1 MRVLVLSSLSYSL
14 VNFRGQLLRAMV
26 AQGHYVV
33 ASAPDRDPEVEAKLA
48 AMGVHFVQTPMSRAG
63 SNPVSDIRTVA
74 NYLRLILSER
84 PGLIVA
90 YTQKPIIYG
99 GLAARLAGGSRFFAL
114 VSGLGYV
121 FSRSADDRP
130 LLRRL
135 VRTLYRNA
143 IRGAEAVFVFNRDDR
158 EEMLRQRILSPRQHV
173 VQVPGSGVDVDH
185 FRSVPLPAGEP
196 TFLMIGRYMRDKGI
210 ADFIAAAKIVRQRHP
225 KVRFQLLGRVEDE
238 SPTSLS
244 RAEVEQL
251 AGDSV
256 ELIDETRDVRPHLAA
271 STVFV
276 LPSYYREG
284 LPRTILEA
292 MATGRPIVTTDMP
305 GCRESIVE
313 GVNGLLV
320 PAQDPEA
327 LAAALSR
334 FIDEPDLA
342 RRLGKEARRIAEQKY
357 DVTLVNS
364 LLLSEM
370 GLCDSQHQSAHRR
383 RAATRLATEGGN

>member
-1 MRVLVLSSLSYSL
+1 MRVLILSSLSFSL

-48 AMGVHFVQTPMSRAG
+48 AMGVHFVQTPMARAG
-63 SNPVSDIRTVA
+63 SNPVSDLRTVA

-84 PGLIVA
+84 PGIVVA

-99 GLAARLAGGSRFFAL
+99 GLAARLAGGCRFFAL
-114 VSGLGYV
+114 MSGLGYV
-121 FSRSADDRP
+121 FSQAADDRP
-130 LLRRL
+130 LLRRI
-135 VRTLYRNA
+135 VRTLYRSA
-143 IRGAEAVFVFNRDDR
+143 LRGAETVFVFNRDDR
-158 EEMLRQRILSPRQHV
+158 EEMLRQGILSPRQHV
-173 VQVPGSGVDVDH
+173 VQVPGSGVDVDY
-185 FRSVPLPAGEP
+185 FRSVPVPSGDP

-225 KVRFQLLGRVEDE
+225 KARFQLLGRAEDQT
-238 SPTSLS
+238 PTSVS
-244 RAEVEQL
+244 RAEVEQW

-256 ELIDETRDVRPHLAA
+256 ELIDETRDVRPYLAA

-276 LPSYYREG
+276 LPSFYREG

-305 GCRESIVE
+305 GCREPVIPH
-313 GVNGLLV
+313 VNGLLV
-320 PAQDPEA
+320 PPQDAEA

-334 FIDEPDLA
+334 FIDEPGLA
-342 RRLGKEARRIAEQKY
+342 RRMGKESRRIAEREY

-370 GLCDSQHQSAHRR
+370 GLCSGEHRGSKAAP
-383 RAATRLATEGGN
+383 AATHLATEGGR